1 MLSRRQIEILLEL
14 CENPDTYMTAP
25 YFAQKQQVS
34 LRSIQ
39 GDVKA
44 IKSELTRYSCVEFQS
59 APQKGSRVVVKDP
72 ETFGVFKEDLY
83 QQFSNTSLNNQSER
97 INKLL
102 LLLLGQR
109 RSISYYDV
117 ENTIFIS
124 HSTLLNDLK
133 VSAGDDARV
142 QQAHD

>member
-44 IKSELTRYSCVEFQS
+44 IKSELAQYPCVEFQS

-72 ETFGVFKEDLY
+72 ERGHRLFRCGCQRLVC
-83 QQFSNTSLNNQSER
+83 
-97 INKLL
+97 
-102 LLLLGQR
+102 R
-109 RSISYYDV
+109 RSSVLPGKRPDGRKERHKFCAI
-117 ENTIFIS
+117 
-124 HSTLLNDLK
+124 
-133 VSAGDDARV
+133 
-142 QQAHD
+142 